1 MTPSRRQ
8 FLLTGGAAATAG
20 LAGCLGGNGVN
31 LPDEVPSTAVT
42 GVPIPDSPADH
53 EYETMGT
60 ADGPTLT
67 YYGNWKC
74 PHCATFSTGALN
86 ELAADYVEPG
96 DLNLRFR
103 AYTGFMGAD
112 DTRAGKAGLAV
123 WDVAPERYWTF
134 HEYVMVNQPSSGR
147 EWATTNWLTTA
158 AEKVGVEDVD
168 EVRSRITSDRYDDLL
183 QRSIQD
189 AQAAGFSSTP
199 TLAVDGRRLSHGG
212 ESLPQNTRDALNQL
226 AGR

>member
-20 LAGCLGGNGVN
+20 LAGCLGGNGTN

-42 GVPIPDSPADH
+42 GVPIPDSPGDH
-53 EYETMGT
+53 DYETMGT
-60 ADGPTLT
+60 ADAPTLT

-96 DLNLRFR
+96 DLNLEFR
-103 AYTGFMGAD
+103 ALILWNND
-112 DTRAGKAGLAV
+112 DVRAAQAGHAV
-123 WDVAPERYWTF
+123 WNVDPERYWTF
-134 HEYVMVNQPSSGR
+134 HEYVMANQPSSSK

-168 EVRSRITSDRYDDLL
+168 AVKS
-183 QRSIQD
+183 QIQD
-189 AQAAGFSSTP
+189 GAYTDLIERTSSEANSAGFGTTP

-212 ESLPQNTRDALNQL
+212 ESLPQNTRDTLNQL